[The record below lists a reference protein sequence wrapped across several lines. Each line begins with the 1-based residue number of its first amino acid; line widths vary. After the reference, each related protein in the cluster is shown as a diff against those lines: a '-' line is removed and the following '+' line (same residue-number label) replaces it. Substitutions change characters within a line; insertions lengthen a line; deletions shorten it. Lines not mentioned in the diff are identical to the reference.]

1 MRMVFLS
8 TRHFGMETVMKE
20 LIIYMIVTG
29 FLLQLVPESY
39 RKYVGLYAGMILI
52 LIVTELLGAWL
63 PF

>member
-1 MRMVFLS
+1 
-8 TRHFGMETVMKE
+8 MKE

-29 FLLQLVPESY
+29 FVLQLVPESY
-39 RKYVGLYAGMILI
+39 RKYVGRYAGMILI

>member
-1 MRMVFLS
+1 
-8 TRHFGMETVMKE
+8 MKE

-29 FLLQLVPESY
+29 FLLQLVPENY